1 MYPYCGYMIKLQLS
15 SKNVCDIQEA
25 LDDPMIDQRNK
36 NKLLVIIMHHEGAT
50 SAFISRCMK
59 FAPNTVS
66 AYMKLYLNGGIGEL
80 IENRYYRPS
89 SSIEPFIKCIE
100 CSFKITPVQNAKDA
114 VMRIEKITGIKLSES
129 QVRRI
134 MKKMGMSLKKC
145 SSIPAKADPQ
155 LQFDFYREEM
165 KPRLEEASRGE
176 RKVFFVDAAHFVLG
190 AFLGMVWCFARP
202 FIKTS
207 PGRQRYNVLGAVDS
221 HTKEIISI
229 KNTGYINALTVC
241 ELIQKIRNKYDEES
255 ITLILDNARYQ
266 RCKVVMKKAAEINI
280 ELLFLPSYSPNLNLI
295 ERLWKLV
302 KKRCLANRYHENF
315 DKFKYAIDDCLDKLS
330 HEDKNELDS
339 LLTLNFQFFK
349 NSKI

>member
-1 MYPYCGYMIKLQLS
+1 MIKLLLTDQNIS
-15 SKNVCDIQEA
+15 DIHEA
-25 LDDPMIDQRNK
+25 LDDPMIDPRNK
-36 NKLLVIIMHHEGAT
+36 NRLLVIIMHHEGANNT
-50 SAFISRCMK
+50 FISNCMK
-59 FAPNTVS
+59 LCPNTVTN
-66 AYMKLYLNGGIGEL
+66 YIKLYRHGGIGEL
-80 IENRYYRPS
+80 IENRYYCPS
-89 SSIEPFIKCIE
+89 SSLEPFMQCIE

-114 VMRIEKITGIKLSES
+114 VARIEKMTGLKLSES

-155 LQFDFYREEM
+155 LQFDFYRDEM

-190 AFLGMVWCFARP
+190 AFLGMVWCFVRP

-221 HTKEIISI
+221 HSKEIISI

-241 ELIQKIRNKYDEES
+241 ELIEKIRSLYAEGP

-266 RCKVVMKKAAEINI
+266 RCKAVMQKADELKV
-280 ELLFLPSYSPNLNLI
+280 ELLFLPPYSPNLNLI

-302 KKRCLANRYHENF
+302 KKRCLANRYYENF
-315 DKFKYAIDDCLDKLS
+315 DKFKNAIDHCLDKLS
-330 HEDKNELDS
+330 NEDKVELES
-339 LLTLNFQFFK
+339 LLTLKFQFFANHK
-349 NSKI
+349 T